1 MFGDLES
8 NVFYL
13 IIVSFFVFVC
23 SMGYTI
29 ANQEKKCID
38 GRVHK
43 LVPNAV
49 YWQGTGF
56 SCKPLTVKETLD
68 AKD

>member
-13 IIVSFFVFVC
+13 IIVSLFVFAC

-38 GRVHK
+38 GRVHE
-43 LVPNAV
+43 LVTNE
-49 YWQGTGF
+49 YWKATVWH
-56 SCKPLTVKETLD
+56 CTPLSSEETLD
-68 AKD
+68 D